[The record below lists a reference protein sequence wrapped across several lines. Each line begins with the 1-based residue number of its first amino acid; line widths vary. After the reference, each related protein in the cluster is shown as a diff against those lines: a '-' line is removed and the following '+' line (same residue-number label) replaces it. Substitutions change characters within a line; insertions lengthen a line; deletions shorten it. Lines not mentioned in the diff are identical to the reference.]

1 MSRPGRSAPPP
12 PEPDPAE
19 PPAAVNPGTQKTG
32 DRDVPRERGE
42 SRYRR
47 RPSPPSGGRNP
58 EQNRVLRLTLTEPD
72 TAPMTEEQHQQ
83 AVSALS
89 AMIVS
94 WLQRRARGT
103 DNNPPPA
110 A

>member
-1 MSRPGRSAPPP
+1 MSGPRRGKPAS
-12 PEPDPAE
+12 PEPDPGDT
-19 PPAAVNPGTQKTG
+19 PAAPEATPGGTAGRRAPQ
-32 DRDVPRERGE
+32 DDGE

-47 RPSPPSGGRNP
+47 RPTRPPGGRNP

-94 WLQRRARGT
+94 WLQRRAYSTGKP
-103 DNNPPPA
+103 PPPA

>member
-1 MSRPGRSAPPP
+1 MSRPGHGSLPP
-12 PEPDPAE
+12 PEPDPDDA
-19 PPAAVNPGTQKTG
+19 PATADPNTATSARRGTPQ
-32 DRDVPRERGE
+32 ENGE

-47 RPSPPSGGRNP
+47 RPAPPPGARNP

-94 WLQRRARGT
+94 WLQRRAYGAGK
-103 DNNPPPA
+103 PPPA